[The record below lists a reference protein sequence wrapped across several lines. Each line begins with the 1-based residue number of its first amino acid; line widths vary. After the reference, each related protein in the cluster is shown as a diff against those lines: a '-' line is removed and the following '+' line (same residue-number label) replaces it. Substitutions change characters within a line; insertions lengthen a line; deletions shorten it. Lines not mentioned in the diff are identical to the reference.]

1 VHQGQRVVSLADDV
15 LEKLEHYA
23 GTASSRSAYI
33 ERVLRRHF
41 RRRARL
47 EVNEQD
53 RRKIDAAA
61 ERLNREAADVLD
73 YQADWSEDQAV
84 RRGEWYRVRKRDGD
98 AKRAR
103 TFGGREPTG
112 CHLRACIN

>member
-1 VHQGQRVVSLADDV
+1 MKQKTSVSLSDDV
-15 LEKLEHYA
+15 LEKLERYA
-23 GTASSRSAYI
+23 GPASSRSAYI

-73 YQADWSEDQAV
+73 YQADWSED
-84 RRGEWYRVRKRDGD
+84 
-98 AKRAR
+98 
-103 TFGGREPTG
+103 
-112 CHLRACIN
+112 